1 MFLGKEAVIKKQTFK
16 QGGKGL
22 YISMIEQQESS
33 PSRTPNSGA
42 KITSFPFIIQ
52 QITLFFINKADI
64 YEHNFI
70 FIAGKIPHT
79 MFWVS
84 GKYTVTN

>member
-1 MFLGKEAVIKKQTFK
+1 MFLGKRSSDKKQTFK
-16 QGGKGL
+16 QVGRA

-52 QITLFFINKADI
+52 QITLFFINKTDI

-70 FIAGKIPHT
+70 LIAGKIPQT
-79 MFWVS
+79 TFYVS

>member
-1 MFLGKEAVIKKQTFK
+1 MFLGKRSSDRKQTFK
-16 QGGKGL
+16 QGGRT
-22 YISMIEQQESS
+22 YISMVEQQESL

-42 KITSFPFIIQ
+42 KITSLPFIIQ
-52 QITLFFINKADI
+52 QITPFFINKTDI

-79 MFWVS
+79 MFQVS